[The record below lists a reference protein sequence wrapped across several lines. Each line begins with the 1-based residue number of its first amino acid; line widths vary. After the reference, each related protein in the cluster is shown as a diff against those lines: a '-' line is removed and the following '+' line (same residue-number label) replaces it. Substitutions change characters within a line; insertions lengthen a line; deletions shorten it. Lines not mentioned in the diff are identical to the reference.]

1 MTHYRVKTYRT
12 RGNKAKL
19 SPVQMVDFMVV
30 WFLFIFSALFFFSFP
45 LESSFIII
53 PELLVGMFFVIIIYI
68 PLRFKR
74 RKEERENAKKILQS
88 GIGEIDVM
96 DGVEFEY
103 YLEALFQ
110 AMGYN
115 VQTTSASGDF
125 GADLILTKDY
135 RKIAVQVKRYNK
147 TVGVRAVQ
155 EVYSSIPYYGA
166 TEAWIVTNNIFSKP
180 AYELAE
186 KNNIFLI
193 DRGMLIEMIV
203 NNKKASGS

>member
-1 MTHYRVKTYRT
+1 MTRYRVKTYRT
-12 RGNKAKL
+12 RGNKVRL
-19 SPVQMVDFMVV
+19 SPVQMVDFLVV
-30 WFLFIFSALFFFSFP
+30 WFLFAFAVLFFFSFAV
-45 LESSFIII
+45 ENYFFTM
-53 PELLVGMFFVIIIYI
+53 PELLVGILFVIIIYI
-68 PLRFKR
+68 PLRLKR

-88 GIGEIDVM
+88 GIGEIDLM
-96 DGVEFEY
+96 DGVEFEH

-110 AMGYN
+110 AMGYS
-115 VQTTSASGDF
+115 VKTTSASGDF
-125 GADLILTKDY
+125 GADLILTKDN

-147 TVGVRAVQ
+147 TVGVKAVQ

-166 TEAWIVTNNIFSKP
+166 TEAWVVTNNIFSKP

>member
-1 MTHYRVKTYRT
+1 
-12 RGNKAKL
+12 
-19 SPVQMVDFMVV
+19 
-30 WFLFIFSALFFFSFP
+30 
-45 LESSFIII
+45 
-53 PELLVGMFFVIIIYI
+53 MFFVIIIYI